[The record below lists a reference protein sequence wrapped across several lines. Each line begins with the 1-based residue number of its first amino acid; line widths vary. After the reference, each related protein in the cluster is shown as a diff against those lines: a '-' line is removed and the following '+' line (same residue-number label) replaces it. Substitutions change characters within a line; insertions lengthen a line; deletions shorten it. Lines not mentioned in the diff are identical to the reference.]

1 MVHHDTQTTWASCLP
16 NSCALPLGQTAALL
30 FSMGSNCRL
39 LHWVTSEKWTSSC
52 NQHKLGFT
60 LTSLVSPSVNK
71 LPCLK
76 EGTSLTSSSPL
87 SPFAESRARER
98 FVFQSPLDVSH
109 VCALQAL
116 SIYATPSIFKACY
129 KVFSLLV
136 LGTHRRGVITDM
148 KKPSQ
153 RIYLDR
159 WCWSCDYNLV
169 VWGPK
174 SHLFTPVSDYGIILL
189 LSGTD
194 LRCW

>member
-1 MVHHDTQTTWASCLP
+1 MV
-16 NSCALPLGQTAALL
+16 
-30 FSMGSNCRL
+30 SNCRL
-39 LHWVTSEKWTSSC
+39 LHWVTSEKLTSSC

-71 LPCLK
+71 LLPCLK
-76 EGTSLTSSSPL
+76 EGTSVTFSPL
-87 SPFAESRARER
+87 PSIFAESRVSEG
-98 FVFQSPLDVSH
+98 FVFQSPLDVSR

-116 SIYATPSIFKACY
+116 SIYATPSIFKAYY

-174 SHLFTPVSDYGIILL
+174 FHLFTPVSHYGIILL

-194 LRCW
+194 LRC